1 MQDESTCCL
10 QLDIIKPNWVC
21 HPERNVGDGLQ
32 TVPLWFVGSNT
43 GRPCQVSLYG
53 GGLSPSASRI
63 KDAGLNPIRFAQ
75 GQVLRNPALYLY
87 RDLMYSVQREISQEG
102 EGESASGLWSES
114 SNVERIPSPICS
126 QRSDGIWSVR
136 ARIHKVDPNI
146 APDRH
151 L

>member
-1 MQDESTCCL
+1 MPFL
-10 QLDIIKPNWVC
+10 KK
-21 HPERNVGDGLQ
+21 
-32 TVPLWFVGSNT
+32 
-43 GRPCQVSLYG
+43 GRVEQ
-53 GGLSPSASRI
+53 
-63 KDAGLNPIRFAQ
+63 
-75 GQVLRNPALYLY
+75 RNPALYLY